1 VPHYRAD
8 KAIEKVREGQH
19 SGHSGGVVTDANV
32 NQGGEA
38 GTTSLSL
45 LERARARDQAAW
57 SRLVDL
63 YGPLLH
69 RWCLGAGLQ
78 PADAADVT
86 QEVFAVVA
94 RSIDGFRHD
103 RPGDT
108 FRGWLYSITRNK
120 IRDRLR
126 KAETPGIGGTD
137 AQRRLASVPAEDA
150 DPEPP
155 ADPEGERAL
164 YMQAI
169 EMIRGEFEPMSWQA
183 FWKVTVDGRSA
194 ADVAAEL
201 GMSRNAVYLAR
212 SRILGRLREEFNGL
226 VNPDAGAAA
235 SARPEETGQ

>member
-1 VPHYRAD
+1 VFVPHYRAD
-8 KAIEKVREGQH
+8 KAVKNDREGQH
-19 SGHSGGVVTDANV
+19 SGEPGGVVTDANV

-126 KAETPGIGGTD
+126 KGEPAGAGGSD
-137 AQRRLASVPAEDA
+137 AQRRLASVSAEA
-150 DPEPP
+150 DPPSGFMWTRVGVFRL
-155 ADPEGERAL
+155 ASR
-164 YMQAI
+164 
-169 EMIRGEFEPMSWQA
+169 RS
-183 FWKVTVDGRSA
+183 RSA
-194 ADVAAEL
+194 GRTIMA
-201 GMSRNAVYLAR
+201 MLAR
-212 SRILGRLREEFNGL
+212 MATTSIVSFR
-226 VNPDAGAAA
+226 A
-235 SARPEETGQ
+235 SASWELSRCSGRRPKGRET